1 MPAVPGAATDIVIV
15 GGGVIGASIAYHLT
29 ARGARDVLVLERD
42 TLGSGST
49 SKNAGGIRQQFS
61 TEINVRL
68 SQMSVPRYEGFANEF
83 GIDIQFQQV
92 GYLFLITEEN
102 DVAPFQRSL
111 ALWERLGV
119 PARRVDRDE
128 IRAIFPELVVDDVI
142 FGTFCA
148 RDGHAD
154 PTSIINGFAMRARAA
169 GARFREHAEV
179 TGVDV
184 EGGRVTAVRVRDE
197 RIPCGT
203 VIDAAGAWAPKLAAM
218 AGIEVPIQP
227 LRRQIFVTDGAP
239 GLDHPIPLTIEFGST
254 LYMHRESGG
263 ILMGMADPD
272 DAPAYRETLNWDFL
286 ATVVERA
293 IARLPLLERTSV
305 RSGWAGLY
313 EDTPDKHPILGPADA
328 VEGFIVAAGFSGHG
342 LMHAPAAGE
351 LIAELVCGATPSLD
365 ITPLRLARF
374 REGAAIRE
382 HNVI

>member
-1 MPAVPGAATDIVIV
+1 VRDGSAPDVVIV

-29 ARGARDVLVLERD
+29 KRGLRDVLVLERD

-61 TEINVRL
+61 SEINVRL
-68 SQMSVPRYEGFANEF
+68 SQRSVPRYERFADEF

-92 GYLFLITEEN
+92 GYLFLITEER

-119 PARRVDRDE
+119 PARRVERDE
-128 IRAIFPELVVDDVI
+128 IRAIFPELVVDDVL
-142 FGTFCA
+142 FGTFCQK
-148 RDGHAD
+148 DGHAD
-154 PTSIINGFAMRARAA
+154 PTSIINGFATHARAG

-184 EGGRVTAVRVRDE
+184 ERGRITAVHVRDE

-203 VIDAAGAWAPKLAAM
+203 VIDAAGAWAPKVAAM
-218 AGIEVPIQP
+218 VGVDVPIRP
-227 LRRQIFVTDGAP
+227 LRRQIFVTDSAP
-239 GLDHPIPLTIEFGST
+239 GLDHPIPLTIEFAST

-263 ILMGMADPD
+263 ILMGMADPE
-272 DAPAYRETLNWDFL
+272 DAPAYRETLNWEFL

-313 EDTPDKHPILGPADA
+313 EDTPDKHPILSR
-328 VEGFIVAAGFSGHG
+328 VEGVGGFIVAAGFSGHG

-351 LIAELVCGATPSLD
+351 LVAEIVCGAQPSVD
-365 ITPLRLARF
+365 ISPLRFARF
-374 REGAAIRE
+374 TEGKPVLE